1 MWIRSD
7 CTYCQE
13 AQALLLQKGAAHEII
28 IVDGK
33 KEELQEIQ
41 TQYNWKTVP
50 VVVETTATGDE
61 FIGGYDDLVTH
72 LERRYA

>member
-1 MWIRSD
+1 MGKFKMWIRSD

-41 TQYNWKTVP
+41 TQYNW
-50 VVVETTATGDE
+50 
-61 FIGGYDDLVTH
+61 
-72 LERRYA
+72 